1 MLIKYNQQKEN
12 RMYINSIE
20 IEKYQI
26 LEDLEIK
33 FQIPK
38 GGKNIVNII
47 AGVNGSGKTTL
58 LKWILGRS
66 YKHFT
71 NFNGVMII
79 DDKII
84 FNDDNKSNVVFSYHN
99 DADKNNKYANGVHS
113 SPRII
118 FIPSNMTF
126 NYQVQN
132 KLDTEYK
139 FQNIINN
146 NSILG
151 NAEFFIKDYI
161 IKEER
166 LSKKSD
172 PDERTKD
179 AIDKFN
185 DIFKNSDLITK
196 LVNLDIHNQN
206 RPIFK
211 TINGDDVTIDNLSSG
226 EQQLYA
232 RVVSLMIL
240 NPHNSII
247 LIDEPEIA
255 LHPKWQIDI
264 MKIYES
270 IGKNNQFIVTTHSPF
285 IIAQTPY
292 KNLTFLMKENER
304 IVTKQFNEAPLDVDI
319 NTIVKTVMG
328 AEYIPLNI
336 QELHNNYRT
345 FLDNNQL
352 DSPEAKDLKD
362 EILKY
367 ESPNSS
373 FFQQINFDK
382 ALK

>member
-1 MLIKYNQQKEN
+1 
-12 RMYINSIE
+12 MYINSIE

-336 QELHNNYRT
+336 QELHNKYRT

-352 DSPEAKDLKD
+352 DSQKAKDLKH

>member
-1 MLIKYNQQKEN
+1 
-12 RMYINSIE
+12 MYINSIE